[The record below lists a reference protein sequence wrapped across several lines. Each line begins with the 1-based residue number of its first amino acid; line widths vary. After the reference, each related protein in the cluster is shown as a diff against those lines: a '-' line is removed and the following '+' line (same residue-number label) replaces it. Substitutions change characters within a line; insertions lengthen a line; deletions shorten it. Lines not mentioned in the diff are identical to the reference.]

1 LAAIII
7 IIFLPLFAYFIAQ
20 LSSDLT
26 MQSLKANIN
35 GPEDLRGRRVAVVG
49 GTTSYEYM
57 RKERAYIDT
66 FPTVEDA
73 YDALLK
79 GTVDAVVYDATNLLF
94 YANNEGKGKV
104 VVVGKIF
111 EPQDYGLAI
120 PQGSPLREKINR
132 AILNLVE
139 NDELGRTFAKWLGPA
154 GSP

>member
-1 LAAIII
+1 
-7 IIFLPLFAYFIAQ
+7 
-20 LSSDLT
+20 
-26 MQSLKANIN
+26 
-35 GPEDLRGRRVAVVG
+35 
-49 GTTSYEYM
+49 M